1 MNITIIGASAGIG
14 LATVE
19 QALAKGHK
27 VTALSTNTTNIPPHA
42 HLTKVN
48 GSATSVSDLKKV
60 MVGADAVIITI
71 GTKNKKPNT
80 LFSDTALA
88 LVKAGAAL
96 NFKAPVLVI
105 TGFGAGDSSRFL
117 GFFMKTVI
125 RLFLKHQY
133 INKTLMEEII
143 ANSELNWEIVRP
155 GMLSNGPLS
164 KKYKVLPGLYKG
176 IKIGKISRADVAAF
190 LLEEAKNPTM
200 LKQYPALTSSNSIR
214 S

>member
-14 LATVE
+14 LATVG
-19 QALAKGHK
+19 QALTQGHK
-27 VTALSTNTTNIPPHA
+27 VTALSTNTASIPPHA
-42 HLTKVN
+42 HLTLVN

-80 LFSDTALA
+80 LFSDTANA

-117 GFFMKTVI
+117 SFFMRMVI

-155 GMLSNGPLS
+155 GMLSDGPLT
-164 KKYKVLPGLYKG
+164 KKYKALPDLYKG
-176 IKIGKISRADVAAF
+176 IKIGKISRADVAYF

-200 LKQYPALTSSNSIR
+200 LKQYPALTTFV
-214 S
+214 

>member
-1 MNITIIGASAGIG
+1 MNITIIGAAAGTG

-19 QALAKGHK
+19 QALAQGHY
-27 VTALSTNTTNIPPHA
+27 VTVLSTQTASIAPHI

-60 MVGADAVIITI
+60 MNGADAVIITI

-80 LFSDTALA
+80 LFSDTAFA
-88 LVKAGAAL
+88 LVKAGAEL

-105 TGFGAGDSSRFL
+105 SGFGAGDSSMFL
-117 GFFMKTVI
+117 GFFMKMVI

-143 ANSELNWEIVRP
+143 AKSELNWEIVRP
-155 GMLSNGPLS
+155 GMLSDGPLT
-164 KKYKVLPGLYKG
+164 KKYKVWPSLYKG

-190 LLEEAKNPTM
+190 LLEEVQNPTL
-200 LKQYPALTSSNSIR
+200 LKKYPALTSSV
-214 S
+214 

>member
-19 QALAKGHK
+19 HALAQGHY
-27 VTALSTNTTNIPPHA
+27 VTALSTQTASIAPHV
-42 HLTKVN
+42 HLKKVN

-60 MVGADAVIITI
+60 MAGADAVIVTI

-80 LFSDTALA
+80 LFSDTANA

-96 NFKAPVLVI
+96 NFKGPVLVI
-105 TGFGAGDSSRFL
+105 TGFGAGDSGRFL

-143 ANSELNWEIVRP
+143 ANSALNWEIVRP
-155 GMLSNGPLS
+155 GMLSNGPLT
-164 KKYKVLPGLYKG
+164 KKYKALPNLYKG
-176 IKIGKISRADVAAF
+176 IKIGKISRADVADF
-190 LLEEAKNPTM
+190 LLEEAGNPTM
-200 LKQYPALTSSNSIR
+200 LKQYPALTSSV
-214 S
+214 

>member
-19 QALAKGHK
+19 QALAQGHY
-27 VTALSTNTTNIPPHA
+27 VTALSTQTASIAPHV
-42 HLTKVN
+42 HLNKVN

-60 MVGADAVIITI
+60 MAGADAVIITI

-80 LFSDTALA
+80 LFSDTANA
-88 LVKAGAAL
+88 LVKAGAVL

-105 TGFGAGDSSRFL
+105 TGFGAGDSGRFL
-117 GFFMKTVI
+117 SFFMRMVI

-155 GMLSNGPLS
+155 GMLSDGPLT
-164 KKYKVLPGLYKG
+164 KKYKALPNLYKG
-176 IKIGKISRADVAAF
+176 IKIGKISRADVASF
-190 LLEEAKNPTM
+190 LLEEAAGPTM
-200 LKQYPALTSSNSIR
+200 LKQYAALTPSV
-214 S
+214 

>member
-1 MNITIIGASAGIG
+1 MNITIIGASSGIG

-19 QALAKGHK
+19 QALAQGHK
-27 VTALSTNTTNIPPHA
+27 VTALSTNTASIPLHV

-48 GSATSVSDLKKV
+48 GSATSGSDLKSV
-60 MVGADAVIITI
+60 MVGADVVIITI

-88 LVKAGAAL
+88 LVKAGVEL
-96 NFKAPVLVI
+96 NFKAPVLII

-125 RLFLKHQY
+125 LFFLKHQY
-133 INKTLMEEII
+133 INKTLMEEIV

-155 GMLSNGPLS
+155 GMLSNGPLT
-164 KKYKVLPGLYKG
+164 KKYKVLPNLYKG

-190 LLEEAKNPTM
+190 LLEEAENPAF
-200 LKQYPALTSSNSIR
+200 LKKYPALTPFF
-214 S
+214 

>member
-1 MNITIIGASAGIG
+1 MNITIIGAAAGIG

-19 QALAKGHK
+19 QALAQGHS
-27 VTALSTNTTNIPPHA
+27 VTALSTNTINIPPHA

-60 MVGADAVIITI
+60 MVGADAVIIAI

-88 LVKAGAAL
+88 LVKAGMSL
-96 NFKAPVLVI
+96 NFTAPVLVI

-117 GFFMKTVI
+117 SFFMKTVI

-155 GMLSNGPLS
+155 GMLSNGPLT
-164 KKYKVLPGLYKG
+164 KKYNALPDLYKG
-176 IKIGKISRADVAAF
+176 IKIGKISRADVASF
-190 LLEEAKNPTM
+190 LLEEVQKPTM
-200 LKQYPALTSSNSIR
+200 LKQYPALTTSV
-214 S
+214 